1 MSNESLV
8 AVVAAGNDRFGE
20 TRPIGDHL
28 IRFKVVTAETG
39 GGLFVAENIFRDK
52 AGPARHLHYDQDE
65 WFYVLEGEFA
75 FEVGDQKFMLQ
86 PGDSLLG
93 PRRIPHVWGF
103 TGGGT
108 GRLIVSFA
116 PAGKIEAFFREITSA
131 RSRPID
137 DPKLWSESGMELL
150 GPPMFM

>member
-1 MSNESLV
+1 MSESALH
-8 AVVAAGNDRFGE
+8 VVGTGEDRFGE
-20 TRPIGDHL
+20 TRPIGGHFV
-28 IRFKVVTAETG
+28 RFKVGTAETG
-39 GGLFVAENIFRDK
+39 GRLFVAENLFYDK

-75 FEVGDQKFMLQ
+75 FEVGDQKFTLQ

-108 GRLIVSFA
+108 GRLLVSFA
-116 PAGKIEAFFREITSA
+116 PAGRIEAFFREITSA
-131 RSRPID
+131 GSRPFD
-137 DPKLWSESGMELL
+137 DPKLWSENGMELL
-150 GPPMFM
+150 GPPMFV